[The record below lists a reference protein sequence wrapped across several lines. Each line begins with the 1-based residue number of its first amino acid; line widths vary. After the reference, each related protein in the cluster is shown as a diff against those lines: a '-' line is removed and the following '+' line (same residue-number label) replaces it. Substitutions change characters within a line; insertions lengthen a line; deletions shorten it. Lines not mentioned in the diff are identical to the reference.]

1 MNRIRLSAF
10 LGFLA
15 IVLGAMGAHGKLH
28 DMLITTG
35 ELAHWETAGRY
46 HLPHAIL
53 ATVLAIWGVGAG
65 GKRAAWAWGFLIAGV
80 LLFSGS
86 LYVMASTQIKWLGA
100 VTPFGGLS
108 LMVGWLLIGATAWKS
123 PS

>member
-1 MNRIRLSAF
+1 MNRIRISAL

-28 DMLITTG
+28 DMLISTG
-35 ELAHWETAGRY
+35 ELAHWETASRY

-53 ATVLAIWGVGAG
+53 ATVLAIWGMNG

-86 LYVMASTQIKWLGA
+86 LYVMAITQIKWLGA

-108 LMVGWLLIGATAWKS
+108 LMVAWLLMSAVAWKT